1 MNTKEIKS
9 DYLLFY
15 KNKHH
20 YMIYNET
27 AYSKRLLFSSR
38 LFIDDLLTNHS
49 CNMLRHENEQKKL
62 QLN

>member
-9 DYLLFY
+9 DFY
-15 KNKHH
+15 QNSHH
-20 YMIYNET
+20 YMIYNENT
-27 AYSKRLLFSSR
+27 YSKRLLFSSR

-62 QLN
+62 